1 MKVKTVTYS
10 QLFSFGRFQ
19 NETIGYTAELEQKE
33 NPDQVLE
40 ELRQKT
46 ILQHHMN
53 QQARDEGK
61 DIRFIKRVERD
72 SRNELDAIRDRFIRL
87 QAGLSDL
94 GVEVGVLDGLR
105 NSIQQYEARLDE
117 MKTELREKL
126 EVSE

>member
-1 MKVKTVTYS
+1 LKVKTVTYS